1 MLRQTILLATLF
13 PFLCLTL
20 ASADES
26 IGSNNVQPGV
36 THLGVRA
43 SQLVS
48 LRGTGICPGFPS
60 FSGMT
65 DRINPDGSIRTM
77 FAIPRGKVLV
87 VTDLDWS
94 AESAVPGSRLVV
106 RLFIVNASTGV
117 GIQLLATNPVAADS
131 FGRVASHVHLT
142 GGIVVARRGATLCAE
157 PEVPSGDPGFDIHV
171 YGYLADAG

>member
-1 MLRQTILLATLF
+1 MSKHTLLLAMLVLLT
-13 PFLCLTL
+13 CLTL

-36 THLGVRA
+36 THLGVKA

-48 LRGTGICPGFPS
+48 LRGTGICPGFPAS
-60 FSGMT
+60 FGMT

-77 FAIPRGKVLV
+77 FVVPRGKVLV
-87 VTDLDWS
+87 VTDFDWS
-94 AESAVPGSRLVV
+94 ARSAVPGSRLVV
-106 RLFIVNASTGV
+106 RLSIVNASTVTGTE
-117 GIQLLATNPVAADS
+117 LLATNPVAADS

-142 GGIVVARRGATLCAE
+142 GGIVVAKRSATLCAE
-157 PEVPSGDPGFDIHV
+157 PEVPSGDPAFDIHV